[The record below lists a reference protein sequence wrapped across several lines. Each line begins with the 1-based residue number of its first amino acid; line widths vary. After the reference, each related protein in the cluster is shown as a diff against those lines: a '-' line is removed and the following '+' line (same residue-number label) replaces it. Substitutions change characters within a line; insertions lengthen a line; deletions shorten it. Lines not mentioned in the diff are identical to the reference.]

1 MYGYNL
7 METLW
12 RYASPA
18 TRDTDTGIW
27 NPMAGRSA
35 KQGLSPETARAHALD
50 PMGKERIMF
59 RSEELRP
66 WMKKYAAWLALHD
79 GMKEPTVKERMTK
92 VSKIVRGAISREA
105 LRFLEERQDFHNL
118 VADLKTNEQKRAR
131 FHMEIYATEMID
143 MHREATK
150 GLMAE
155 EKYDKIAPLTT
166 PYLDRVWPK
175 QDEQQQQAQIIQINL
190 GGDNDQGSPA
200 SLEEAN
206 VPTVEA
212 VEIEA
217 EEVEEDD
224 DL

>member
-1 MYGYNL
+1 
-7 METLW
+7 
-12 RYASPA
+12 
-18 TRDTDTGIW
+18 
-27 NPMAGRSA
+27 MAGRSA

-79 GMKEPTVKERMTK
+79 GMKEPTVKDRMTR
-92 VSKIVRGAISREA
+92 VSKIVHGAISREA